1 MSLLVFIVVSFGL
14 AALLWKLLK
23 KFTIKD
29 KSFGADNGRPFK
41 YYDVDTFCNTYG
53 WGLTNK
59 SNGDDVFLRC
69 MNASIEGKK
78 TFKVYDDEMTI
89 IEAEQRSVEEFNEKL
104 RLATA
109 NNNEGIAIEKR
120 GDVYTAIAKYEENIL
135 PGTFFTL
142 HPYHRLCVLYRKFKD
157 YENEIRVI
165 ETCLARPEW
174 NRKNYAESKERAF
187 FEDRLA
193 KAKSYQTNTSK

>member
-1 MSLLVFIVVSFGL
+1 MTLLVIVLVVVGIVILSRYL
-14 AALLWKLLK
+14 LSRAASKAQY
-23 KFTIKD
+23 
-29 KSFGADNGRPFK
+29 GGVENGRHFK
-41 YYDVDTFCNTYG
+41 YYDPESFYDTYKYG
-53 WGLTNK
+53 TVGI
-59 SNGDDVFLRC
+59 SIGDDIFFRYIDAI
-69 MNASIEGKK
+69 NEGRPLKI
-78 TFKVYDDEMTI
+78 YDDEMAI
-89 IEAEQRSVEEFNEKL
+89 IAENQRKHEEYDRKLSAAVE
-104 RLATA
+104 
-109 NNNEGIAIEKR
+109 NNNEGIALEKR

>member
-1 MSLLVFIVVSFGL
+1 MTLLVIVLVVVGIVILSRYL
-14 AALLWKLLK
+14 LIRAASKAQ
-23 KFTIKD
+23 D
-29 KSFGADNGRPFK
+29 GGVENGRHFK
-41 YYDVDTFCNTYG
+41 YYDPESFYDTYKYG
-53 WGLTNK
+53 TVGI
-59 SNGDDVFLRC
+59 SIGDDIFFRYIDAI
-69 MNASIEGKK
+69 NEGRPLKI
-78 TFKVYDDEMTI
+78 YDDEMAI
-89 IEAEQRSVEEFNEKL
+89 IAENQRKHEEYDRKLSAAVE
-104 RLATA
+104 
-109 NNNEGIAIEKR
+109 NNNEGIALEKR
-120 GDVYTAIAKYEENIL
+120 DDVYTAIAKYEENIL

>member
-1 MSLLVFIVVSFGL
+1 MTLFVIVLVVIGIVILSRYLLSR
-14 AALLWKLLK
+14 AASKAQ
-23 KFTIKD
+23 D
-29 KSFGADNGRPFK
+29 GGVENGRHFK
-41 YYDVDTFCNTYG
+41 YYDPETFYNTYAL
-53 WGLTNK
+53 GLLDKTV
-59 SNGDDVFLRC
+59 GEDVFFRY
-69 MNASIEGKK
+69 MDASADGQQL
-78 TFKVYDDEMTI
+78 KVYDDEMAI
-89 IEAEQRSVEEFNEKL
+89 IEAEQRKTEEFNEKL

-109 NNNEGIAIEKR
+109 NNNEGIDLEKK

-135 PGTFFTL
+135 PSAYFSL

-174 NRKNYAESKERAF
+174 KQKNYAESKERAF